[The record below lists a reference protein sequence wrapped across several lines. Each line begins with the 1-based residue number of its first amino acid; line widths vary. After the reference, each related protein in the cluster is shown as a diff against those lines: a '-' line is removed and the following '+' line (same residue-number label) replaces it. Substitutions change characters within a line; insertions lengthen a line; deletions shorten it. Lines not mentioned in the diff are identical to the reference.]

1 MARRPMPTPAQ
12 QSVIDEIVAQAVD
25 MTAEIDDLLVQV
37 DTLRR
42 QRRRL
47 YLRAFKKGAW
57 YQHIA
62 EAVGVDDV
70 NIYRQITK
78 AREEAGE

>member
-1 MARRPMPTPAQ
+1 MARRPKPTPAQ
-12 QSVIDEIVAQAVD
+12 QTAIDEILAQATD
-25 MTAEIDDLLVQV
+25 LTAEIDERLVQV

-42 QRRRL
+42 QRRKL

-57 YQHIA
+57 YTTIA

-70 NIYRQITK
+70 NVYRQITK